1 MSKIQVDAI
10 QSNNGS
16 PVNVAFGCTIPS
28 GKTLAASGNLS
39 ISGIITATNF
49 TGSSPPGITGIP
61 VILGSATFARMWT
74 RI

>member
-28 GKTLAASGNLS
+28 GQTLAASGDLS
-39 ISGIITATNF
+39 ISGIITATSF
-49 TGSSPPGITGIP
+49 TGSASGITGIP

>member
-28 GKTLAASGNLS
+28 GKPLVANGNLS
-39 ISGIITATNF
+39 VTGVITATSF
-49 TGSSPPGITGIP
+49 TGSASGITGIA

>member
-16 PVNVAFGCTIPS
+16 PVNDAFGCTIPS
-28 GKTLAASGNLS
+28 GKNLADSGSLS

-49 TGSSPPGITGIP
+49 TGSASGITGIP

>member
-16 PVNVAFGCTIPS
+16 PINVAFGCTIPA
-28 GKTLAASGNLS
+28 GKTLIAQGNLS
-39 ISGIITATNF
+39 ISGIVTATQF
-49 TGSSPPGITGIP
+49 TGSAEGITGIP
-61 VILGSATFARMWT
+61 VVLSSATFARMWT

>member
-16 PVNVAFGCTIPS
+16 PVNVAFACTIPS
-28 GKTLAASGNLS
+28 GKTLAASDNLS
-39 ISGIITATNF
+39 ISGIVTATSF
-49 TGSSPPGITGIP
+49 VGSAEGITNLP
-61 VILGSATFARMWT
+61 VVLERLTFARMWT

>member
-16 PVNVAFGCTIPS
+16 PVIFAFGCPIPY

-39 ISGIITATNF
+39 ISGVITATSF
-49 TGSSPPGITGIP
+49 TGSASGITGIP